1 MIKAIPLGLL
11 LAVLA
16 CLVLGPDPDPLGQ
29 DCFACRCP
37 RNIDYQ
43 VGPAAGVSL
52 AVGIST
58 FQCGSD
64 GRTYQNKCLFD
75 CAQEKC
81 PTKTRG
87 VTIAKR
93 GMCGEEG
100 DQK

>member
-1 MIKAIPLGLL
+1 MIKSLL
-11 LAVLA
+11 LCLLLI
-16 CLVLGPDPDPLGQ
+16 CLVLGQEPEPLDQ
-29 DCFACRCP
+29 DCFACRCV

-43 VGPAAGVSL
+43 VWRGEVLLRSSL
-52 AVGIST
+52 VLISV

-64 GRTYQNKCLFD
+64 GRSYQNKCLFD

>member
-16 CLVLGPDPDPLGQ
+16 CLVLGQDPEPLDQ

-43 VGPAAGVSL
+43 VGPAAGVVSL
-52 AVGIST
+52 PVGIST

-81 PTKTRG
+81 PAKTRG
-87 VTIAKR
+87 VTVQR
-93 GMCGEEG
+93 GMCAGG
-100 DQK
+100 DQ